1 MNLIILLYLFHAF
14 SAWALKP
21 IEGVLLGEARE
32 ELQHDP
38 LKLIFSESFD
48 KNVPLENQRVKLFR
62 EQYVQGIQ
70 LKESCN
76 YYSEPKYSSPWKEK
90 QSRKFITSTLQY
102 LGLDLTVKAIGAYAK
117 KNSLDESDFSKQA
130 SNLVRNYCSKN
141 LTVFSLKLLEKNLI
155 YYYKNPVEDI
165 LPTAENSPF
174 ISQKFKKLTSS
185 EKYLNNQFQQVLNNF
200 RAFCSWGGSTDD
212 YRLLV
217 PYLKNPFIMSF
228 VMNHLAGQ
236 KYQFD
241 NSQEKFFLKS
251 NPAST
256 VQVTCD
262 DFICRRDS
270 FEGFKN
276 KFPFSLGS
284 TGLKEDLAKSY
295 CFHFS
300 KIDYETETIPEVK
313 KWIKE
318 LEVEN
323 PVFETSAFLSI
334 INGFPDAI
342 FGVEN
347 YVDLISVSKSSF
359 DERWDKWSSEAIKVF
374 SKDLFFEEPLKIKT
388 LARRDPVSLRVDG
401 FGINF
406 QLTLGE
412 MDRVMDTNDK
422 ISTYF
427 HLKLSKNYLRS
438 IRVKWVEASRNVDNE
453 AQKKTLEDIKSYI
466 ALQLKEKE
474 KFFKQSIWNEDF
486 ERLIAEELLGQAIA
500 YEGSLFKSFEDQMI
514 KIPIKLS
521 YGLFALNYIR
531 YRADINAGRLKLK
544 L

>member
-1 MNLIILLYLFHAF
+1 MNLIILLYLFQAL

-21 IEGVLLGEARE
+21 IEGVLLGEASE
-32 ELQHDP
+32 DLQHDP

-48 KNVPLENQRVKLFR
+48 KNLPLENQRVKLFR
-62 EQYVQGIQ
+62 EQYIQGIK

-76 YYSEPKYSSPWKEK
+76 YYSESKYSSPWKEK
-90 QSRKFITSTLQY
+90 QSRKFIASTLQY
-102 LGLDLTVKAIGAYAK
+102 LGLDLTVKAIGAYAGR
-117 KNSLDESDFSKQA
+117 NSIDEADFSKLA

-141 LTVFSLKLLEKNLI
+141 LTVFSLKLLEKNLN
-155 YYYKNPVEDI
+155 YYYKNPIEDI
-165 LPTAENSPF
+165 LPSAENSPF

-185 EKYLNNQFQQVLNNF
+185 DKFLNNQFQQVLNNF
-200 RAFCSWGGSTDD
+200 RAFCSWGGSPDD

-241 NSQEKFFLKS
+241 LSQEKFSLKS
-251 NPAST
+251 NPTST
-256 VQVTCD
+256 VQVTCND
-262 DFICRRDS
+262 LICRRDS

-276 KFPFSLGS
+276 KFPLSLGS
-284 TGLKEDLAKSY
+284 TGLKEDLEKSY

-300 KIDYETETIPEVK
+300 KIDYETDTIPEVK

-318 LEVEN
+318 LDVEN
-323 PVFETSAFLSI
+323 PVFETSAFLSLV
-334 INGFPDAI
+334 NGFPDAI

-347 YVDLISVSKSSF
+347 YVDLAHVSKSSF
-359 DERWDKWSSEAIKVF
+359 DERWDKWSLHAIKFF

-388 LARRDPVSLRVDG
+388 LSRRDPVSLRVDG
-401 FGINF
+401 FGINL
-406 QLTLGE
+406 QVTVGE
-412 MDRVMDTNDK
+412 LDRVMDTHDK
-422 ISTYF
+422 ISSYF

-438 IRVKWVEASRNVDNE
+438 IRLKWTEASRNIDTE
-453 AQKKTLEDIKSYI
+453 AQKRTMEEIKSYI

-474 KFFKQSIWNEDF
+474 KFFKQSFWNEDF

-500 YEGSLFKSFEDQMI
+500 YEGLLFQSYEDQMI

-531 YRADINAGRLKLK
+531 YRADINAGRLKFK